1 MIWLYVACLILG
13 FGLGIIILGLRV
25 RPKLNA
31 IEQINEKTRQE
42 NIELEYKHQELLR
55 DIKDANENFI
65 YLNGKI
71 TILNQQKNDVQHSID
86 DLKLQAETASKI
98 IYDQAMETMQ
108 LQLEQSAE
116 REREKFEKA
125 KEEYLNEYQ
134 SMLSTGV
141 EEYNTAI
148 ANLQYE
154 KVRLET
160 SIADARSIADAAI
173 AANKRAYEIQQQ
185 NDFYKL
191 NLTEND
197 LSEIEKLKDIIPYLR
212 DPEALN
218 KVIWKIYYEKPY
230 TDLIGRV
237 VGTGVK
243 TGIYKITNTTNQMCY
258 VGQAVNIADR
268 WKQHIKRGMGAE
280 TPTKNKLYP
289 AMLKDGVENF
299 TFELIEECDRSLL
312 NDREDYWQEYF
323 KAKEFGY
330 SIK

>member
-13 FGLGIIILGLRV
+13 FGLGVIILGLRV

-42 NIELEYKHQELLR
+42 NIELECKHQELLR

-243 TGIYKITNTTNQMCY
+243 TGIYKITNITNQMCY
-258 VGQAVNIADR
+258 VGQAVNVADR

>member
-13 FGLGIIILGLRV
+13 FGLGVIVLGLRV

-42 NIELEYKHQELLR
+42 NIELECKHQELLR
-55 DIKDANENFI
+55 DIKDANESFI

-243 TGIYKITNTTNQMCY
+243 TGIYKITNTINQMCY
-258 VGQAVNIADR
+258 VGQAVNVADR

>member
-13 FGLGIIILGLRV
+13 FGLGVITLGLRV

-42 NIELEYKHQELLR
+42 NKENEQRLLKLLNDIQEQEFYSHTLKDEILLL
-55 DIKDANENFI
+55 K
-65 YLNGKI
+65 
-71 TILNQQKNDVQHSID
+71 QQKDNTQHSID
-86 DLKLQAETASKI
+86 DLKLQAETAGKI

-154 KVRLET
+154 KIRLET
-160 SIADARSIADAAI
+160 SIADARSIADAAV

-185 NDFYKL
+185 NNFYKL

-212 DPEALN
+212 DPETLN

-237 VGTGVK
+237 VGTGIK

-258 VGQAVNIADR
+258 VGQAVNVADR

>member
-1 MIWLYVACLILG
+1 MIWLYIACLILG
-13 FGLGIIILGLRV
+13 FGLGVIALGLRV

-42 NIELEYKHQELLR
+42 NEENEQRLLKLLNDIQEQEFYSHTLKDEILLL
-55 DIKDANENFI
+55 K
-65 YLNGKI
+65 
-71 TILNQQKNDVQHSID
+71 QQKDNTQHSID

-185 NDFYKL
+185 SDFYKL

-197 LSEIEKLKDIIPYLR
+197 LNEIKKLKDIIPYLR

-243 TGIYKITNTTNQMCY
+243 TGIYKITNTINQMCY

-268 WKQHIKRGMGAE
+268 WKQHIKRGIGAE

>member
-1 MIWLYVACLILG
+1 MFWLYVACLILG
-13 FGLGIIILGLRV
+13 FGLGVITLGLRV

-31 IEQINEKTRQE
+31 IKQINEKTRQE
-42 NIELEYKHQELLR
+42 NIELECKHQELLR
-55 DIKDANENFI
+55 DIKDADENLI

-71 TILNQQKNDVQHSID
+71 AILNQQKNDVQHSID

-258 VGQAVNIADR
+258 VGQAVNVADR

>member
-1 MIWLYVACLILG
+1 MIGLYIACLILG
-13 FGLGIIILGLRV
+13 FGLGVLVLGLRV

-42 NIELEYKHQELLR
+42 NEENEQRLLKLLNDIQEQEFYSRNLT
-55 DIKDANENFI
+55 NEI
-65 YLNGKI
+65 ML
-71 TILNQQKNDVQHSID
+71 LNQQKDNTQHSID

-134 SMLSTGV
+134 SMLALGV

-154 KVRLET
+154 KIRLEA
-160 SIADARSIADAAI
+160 SIADSRSVADAAI

-197 LSEIEKLKDIIPYLR
+197 LNEIKKLKDIIPYLR

-218 KVIWKIYYEKPY
+218 KVIWKVYYEKPY

-237 VGTGVK
+237 IGTGVK
-243 TGIYKITNTTNQMCY
+243 TGIYKITNTINQMCY
-258 VGQAVNIADR
+258 VGQAANISDR

>member
-258 VGQAVNIADR
+258 VGQAVNVADR

>member
-1 MIWLYVACLILG
+1 MIWMYIACLILG
-13 FGLGIIILGLRV
+13 FGLGVIVLGLRV

-42 NIELEYKHQELLR
+42 NEENEQRLLKLLNDIQEQEFYSHTLKDEILLL
-55 DIKDANENFI
+55 K
-65 YLNGKI
+65 
-71 TILNQQKNDVQHSID
+71 QQKDNTQHSID

-197 LSEIEKLKDIIPYLR
+197 LNEIKKLKDIIPYLR

-237 VGTGVK
+237 VGTGIK
-243 TGIYKITNTTNQMCY
+243 TGIYKITNTINQMCY
-258 VGQAVNIADR
+258 VGQSINIADR
-268 WKQHIKRGMGAE
+268 FKQHIKRGIGAE

>member
-13 FGLGIIILGLRV
+13 FGLGVIILGLRV

-42 NIELEYKHQELLR
+42 NIELECKHQELLR
-55 DIKDANENFI
+55 DIKDANESFI

-141 EEYNTAI
+141 EEYHTAI

-160 SIADARSIADAAI
+160 SVADARSIADAAI

-237 VGTGVK
+237 VGTGIK
-243 TGIYKITNTTNQMCY
+243 TGIYKITNATNQMCY
-258 VGQAVNIADR
+258 VGQAVNVADR

>member
-13 FGLGIIILGLRV
+13 FGIGVIILGLRV

-55 DIKDANENFI
+55 DIKDADESLI

-258 VGQAVNIADR
+258 VGQAVNVADR

>member
-1 MIWLYVACLILG
+1 MIWLYIACLILG
-13 FGLGIIILGLRV
+13 FGLGVIILGLRV

-42 NIELEYKHQELLR
+42 NEKNEQRLLKLLNDIQEQEFYSRNLT
-55 DIKDANENFI
+55 NEI
-65 YLNGKI
+65 IL
-71 TILNQQKNDVQHSID
+71 LNQQKDNTQHSID

-197 LSEIEKLKDIIPYLR
+197 LNEIKKLKDIIPYLR

-218 KVIWKIYYEKPY
+218 KVIWKVYYEKPY

-237 VGTGVK
+237 VGTGIK

-258 VGQAVNIADR
+258 VGQAVNVGR
-268 WKQHIKRGMGAE
+268 
-280 TPTKNKLYP
+280 
-289 AMLKDGVENF
+289 
-299 TFELIEECDRSLL
+299 
-312 NDREDYWQEYF
+312 
-323 KAKEFGY
+323 
-330 SIK
+330 

>member
-1 MIWLYVACLILG
+1 MIWLCVACLILG
-13 FGLGIIILGLRV
+13 FGLGVIILGLRV

-42 NIELEYKHQELLR
+42 NEENEQRLLKLLNDIQEQEFYSHTLKDEILLL
-55 DIKDANENFI
+55 K
-65 YLNGKI
+65 
-71 TILNQQKNDVQHSID
+71 QQKDNTQHSID

-125 KEEYLNEYQ
+125 KEEYINEYQ

-154 KVRLET
+154 KIRLET

-258 VGQAVNIADR
+258 VGQAVNVADR

>member
-1 MIWLYVACLILG
+1 MIWLYIACLILG
-13 FGLGIIILGLRV
+13 FGLGIIALGLRV

-42 NIELEYKHQELLR
+42 NEENEQRLLKLLNDIQEQEFYSHTLKDEILLL
-55 DIKDANENFI
+55 K
-65 YLNGKI
+65 
-71 TILNQQKNDVQHSID
+71 QQKDNTQHSID

-185 NDFYKL
+185 NNFYKL

-268 WKQHIKRGMGAE
+268 WKQHIKRGIGAE

>member
-1 MIWLYVACLILG
+1 MIWLYIACLILG
-13 FGLGIIILGLRV
+13 FGLGVIALGLRV

-42 NIELEYKHQELLR
+42 NEENEQRLLKLLNDIQEQEFYSHTLKDEILLL
-55 DIKDANENFI
+55 K
-65 YLNGKI
+65 
-71 TILNQQKNDVQHSID
+71 QQKDNTQHSID

-185 NDFYKL
+185 NNFYKL

-237 VGTGVK
+237 VGTGIK

-258 VGQAVNIADR
+258 VGQAVNIAER
-268 WKQHIKRGMGAE
+268 WKQHIKRGIGAE

>member
-1 MIWLYVACLILG
+1 MIWLYIACLILG
-13 FGLGIIILGLRV
+13 FGLGVIALGLRV

-42 NIELEYKHQELLR
+42 NEENEQRLLKLLNDIQEQEFYSHTLKDEILLL
-55 DIKDANENFI
+55 K
-65 YLNGKI
+65 
-71 TILNQQKNDVQHSID
+71 QQKDNTQHSID

-108 LQLEQSAE
+108 LQLEQSAK

-185 NDFYKL
+185 NNFYKL

-243 TGIYKITNTTNQMCY
+243 TGIYKITNTINQMCY

-268 WKQHIKRGMGAE
+268 WKQHIKRGIGAE

>member
-13 FGLGIIILGLRV
+13 FGLGVIVLGLRV

-42 NIELEYKHQELLR
+42 NIELECKHQELLR

-258 VGQAVNIADR
+258 VGQAVNVADR